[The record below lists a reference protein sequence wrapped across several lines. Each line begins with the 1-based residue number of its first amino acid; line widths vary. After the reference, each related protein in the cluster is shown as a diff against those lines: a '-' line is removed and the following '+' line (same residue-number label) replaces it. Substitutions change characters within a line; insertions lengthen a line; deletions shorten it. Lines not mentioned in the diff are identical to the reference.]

1 MWHFLWKCFSYLL
14 ISPLLYIL
22 GFTLASDQILKTAR
36 NWSLLEDSC
45 GFELT
50 NIVFISNSHP
60 NHKCAFDKWF
70 MYCKLY
76 VHLHVYQPKLV
87 KACLWHLNFWELFNL
102 VLRSVFW
109 IFSCMWCLIVFIE
122 EETTFFMITH
132 SVRFIESES
141 KRGVNGN
148 WSK

>member
-36 NWSLLEDSC
+36 NWSLLEDNC

-76 VHLHVYQPKLV
+76 VHLHVYQPKLI

-109 IFSCMWCLIVFIE
+109 IFSCGALLFSLRRRQHFLWLPIVYVLLKVKVKE
-122 EETTFFMITH
+122 
-132 SVRFIESES
+132 
-141 KRGVNGN
+141 G
-148 WSK
+148 